1 MQVLVVGENPLSIE
15 DVVAVA
21 RQEKSVAL
29 PASAEWSELI
39 QRGADFLDQ
48 LLQDEG
54 VIYGVTTG
62 YGDSCLVEIPA
73 HQVNELPL
81 HLSRFHGCGLGQNLD
96 LITARAVVVTR

>member
-1 MQVLVVGENPLSIE
+1 MLGKLRSSIE

-21 RQEKSVAL
+21 RKEKQVAL
-29 PASAEWSELI
+29 PASAEWTALI

-62 YGDSCLVEIPA
+62 YGDSRLVEIPA
-73 HQVNELPL
+73 HQVHELPL
-81 HLSRFHGCGLGQNLD
+81 HSSRFHGCGMGK
-96 LITARAVVVTR
+96 T

>member
-1 MQVLVVGENPLSIE
+1 MLIVGETPLSIE
-15 DVVAVA
+15 DVLAVA
-21 RQEKSVAL
+21 RKEKQVVL
-29 PASAEWSELI
+29 PNSAEWTALI

-73 HQVNELPL
+73 HQVHELPL
-81 HLSRFHGCGLGQNLD
+81 HLSRFHGCGMGQN
-96 LITARAVVVTR
+96 

>member
-1 MQVLVVGENPLSIE
+1 MNASQIEAIVKPTLVVGEQALSIE

-21 RQEKSVAL
+21 QQEYQVAL
-29 PASAEWSELI
+29 PESTAWRDLI

-48 LLQDEG
+48 LLLDEG

-62 YGDSCLVEIPA
+62 YGDSCLVEIPM

-81 HLSRFHGCGLGQNLD
+81 HLSRFHGCGLG
-96 LITARAVVVTR
+96 